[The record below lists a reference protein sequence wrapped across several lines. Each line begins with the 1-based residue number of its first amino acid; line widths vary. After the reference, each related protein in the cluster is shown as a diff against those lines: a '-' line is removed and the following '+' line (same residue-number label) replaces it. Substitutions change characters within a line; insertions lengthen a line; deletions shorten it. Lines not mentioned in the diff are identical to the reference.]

1 MFVRDV
7 PSLLMLQMTT
17 KIKEFVIVE
26 FLKEA
31 AVKVVP
37 QTWLQKAAGKD
48 TVSIILFIYQS
59 SLSEYVCACG
69 IDTSTEIMDKL

>member
-17 KIKEFVIVE
+17 KIKQFVIVE

-31 AVKVVP
+31 AVEVVP
-37 QTWLQKAAGKD
+37 RTWLQKAAGKD

-59 SLSEYVCACG
+59 SLSEYVCG